1 MEDYNQIPKTGT
13 IGGMVDN
20 INANFQL
27 TKEMLERLEVTKDHA
42 VGLFSTLANLQAAY
56 PSPEVGDWALVG
68 DTTPFAIYKC
78 TTAGTW
84 SDTGGTYDGGSID
97 LSDYVTKDEFN
108 DALRGQA
115 SYVDVLPLVTT
126 QNGTINKDTG
136 AIKSNANYRILTIAN
151 NSYEAIKFTTAAF
164 TGTVVLALYSTDA
177 ISADGYLSD
186 YTILA
191 ANGSY
196 KTYEVE
202 IPSTCRL
209 IAVVYGTAYAADGVT
224 LFQALV
230 RSGGLPE
237 MQSDIEQLQS
247 DINDINGE
255 IYDVR
260 EEVQEAAQDNFL
272 TELVTKQ
279 SGFVGRPADLTLT
292 GFWTD
297 GENGA
302 KLSTTYAY
310 HSMPLIAVQP
320 GQLVEMTD
328 WCINPVSASLAMCMF
343 DADKMPYNGTK
354 SRIDFYQFTTKDYA
368 TGHYAYTLP
377 DNVYWLGI
385 SVKDSDTL
393 GDNPKV
399 TVGETGYTLTEEG
412 VALVRSAGGG
422 EGDTSAASKD
432 NSALYYLKGTGADPS
447 VVSTKKVC
455 ILAAGQSNIDGRN
468 PHSELPSYVVTPNA
482 NIRYSKNNVNGT
494 FVDFS
499 VPTTDNGIDWAFDT
513 IVYNA
518 LVDANHGGLDKIYVI
533 KRSMGGT
540 SIDPEGA
547 TDYHWTADY
556 EQLDSE
562 SHSLLRLFERGIRAA
577 IARDG
582 EDFDIKAVLWHQG
595 EGDDNTSQAV
605 ADRYQNNLRNVV
617 AYIRGIV
624 GKPNLPFICG
634 SISENNTERWRADI
648 NQAIWNLAAEDA
660 NFYCVDMSGATL
672 KDAWHFN
679 SAASEYFGQK
689 AYDILVD
696 IGVVGGTKYN
706 PTCPWTEKTTAPTTF
721 NNVSG
726 ESVAKAMQVALNA
739 SSTSIDQTARD
750 MASAA
755 QTTASAA
762 KDEIAK
768 HGLVVDVIDTGSSAP
783 VDSGSTTSTTG
794 QMYFVSFNQT
804 FYLKVGNNFYSLF
817 PNYPHASLY
826 TNDSDAIFY
835 CGNVPYQFRWS
846 DGEFAPLMGT
856 TGVVANISRSI
867 TNDTI
872 GSLMEVISRTDYEAL
887 TPTQQASKVY
897 FIYED

>member
-1 MEDYNQIPKTGT
+1 MAKINIPGRLHSVETGNIVTGADEVFDDNMELKQQAINQQ
-13 IGGMVDN
+13 VDE
-20 INANFQL
+20 AVTQL
-27 TKEMLERLEVTKDHA
+27 ESSTTAMSERIEEVAHMKDKS
-42 VGLFSTLANLQAAY
+42 VGLYSTLASLQAAH
-56 PSPEVGDWALVG
+56 PTPEVGDWALVG

-78 TTAGTW
+78 STAGTW
-84 SDTGGTYDGGSID
+84 SDTGGTYDGGTID
-97 LSDYVTKDEFN
+97 LSDYVTKEEFN
-108 DALRGQA
+108 DVLRGQA

-126 QNGTINKDTG
+126 QNGYIGNDG
-136 AIKSNANYRILTIAN
+136 GFVASGSYRTLTVHN
-151 NSYEAIKFTTAAF
+151 DGYEAIKFTTAVF
-164 TGTVVLALYSTDA
+164 TGTIVMALYTTDT
-177 ISADGYLSD
+177 ISADGYMSD
-186 YTILA
+186 YTIK
-191 ANGSY
+191 GTGYSY
-196 KTYEVE
+196 STYESE

-209 IAVVYGTAYAADGVT
+209 IAITYGTAYAADGVT

-237 MQSDIEQLQS
+237 MHSDIEQLQS
-247 DINDINGE
+247 DVDDINGE
-255 IYDVR
+255 MDDVR
-260 EEVQEAAQDNFL
+260 EEVQDAVQGNFL
-272 TELVTKQ
+272 TDLVTKQ
-279 SGFVGRPADLTLT
+279 SGFIGRPADLTLT
-292 GFWTD
+292 GFWAD
-297 GENGA
+297 GDNGA
-302 KLSTTYAY
+302 ELSTRFAY

-354 SRIDFYQFTTKDYA
+354 SRIDFYQFATKDYA

-412 VALVRSAGGG
+412 VALVRSAGGSG
-422 EGDTSAASKD
+422 AGAASKD

-447 VVSTKKVC
+447 IVSTKKVC

-499 VPTTDNGIDWAFDT
+499 VPTTDNGLDWAFDT

-582 EDFDIKAVLWHQG
+582 ENFDIKAVLWHQG

-648 NQAIWNLAAEDA
+648 NQAIWNIAAEDD

-696 IGVVGGTKYN
+696 IGVVSGTKYN
-706 PTCPWTEKTTAPTTF
+706 PTCPWEEKTTEATTF

-726 ESVAKAMQVALNA
+726 ESVSTAMQ
-739 SSTSIDQTARD
+739 
-750 MASAA
+750 MAVKLS
-755 QTTASAA
+755 
-762 KDEIAK
+762 DEI
-768 HGLVVDVIDTGSSAP
+768 T
-783 VDSGSTTSTTG
+783 
-794 QMYFVSFNQT
+794 
-804 FYLKVGNNFYSLF
+804 
-817 PNYPHASLY
+817 
-826 TNDSDAIFY
+826 AIKA
-835 CGNVPYQFRWS
+835 R
-846 DGEFAPLMGT
+846 LT
-856 TGVVANISRSI
+856 
-867 TNDTI
+867 
-872 GSLMEVISRTDYEAL
+872 AL
-887 TPTQQASKVY
+887 
-897 FIYED
+897 ENG

>member
-1 MEDYNQIPKTGT
+1 MA
-13 IGGMVDN
+13 N
-20 INANFQL
+20 INIPGRLHSVETGNIVTGADEVFDDNMGLKQQAINQQVDEAVTQL
-27 TKEMLERLEVTKDHA
+27 ESSTSAMAERIEQVARMKDKS
-42 VGLFSTLANLQAAY
+42 VGLYSTLASLQAAH
-56 PSPEVGDWALVG
+56 PTPEEGDWALVG
-68 DTTPFAIYKC
+68 DADPFAVYEC
-78 TTAGTW
+78 STAGTW
-84 SDTGGTYDGGSID
+84 TSTGGTYSAGEID
-97 LSDYVTKDEFN
+97 LADYVTTEVLDSTV
-108 DALRGQA
+108 RGIP
-115 SYVDVLPLVTT
+115 SYVDVLSLAST
-126 QNGTINKDTG
+126 QKGLIDNDGG
-136 AIKSNANYRILTIAN
+136 FVGSGSYRTLTVPN
-151 NSYEAIKFTTAAF
+151 DSYVGVKFTTAVF
-164 TGTVVLALYSTDA
+164 TGTIVMALYTTDT
-177 ISADGYLSD
+177 ISADGYMSN
-186 YTILA
+186 YTIK
-191 ANGSY
+191 GTGYSY
-196 KTYEVE
+196 STYESE
-202 IPSTCRL
+202 IPSTCKL
-209 IAVVYGTAYAADGVT
+209 IAIVYGTAYADQGVT

-230 RSGGLPE
+230 RRGGIP
-237 MQSDIEQLQS
+237 DINRDIAELQS
-247 DINDINGE
+247 DVDDINGE
-255 IYDVR
+255 MDDVR
-260 EEVQEAAQDNFL
+260 EEVQDAVQGNFL

-297 GENGA
+297 GEDGA

-310 HSMPLIAVQP
+310 HSMPLVAVQP

-328 WCINPVSASLAMCMF
+328 WCINPVSASIAMCMF

-422 EGDTSAASKD
+422 EGDTSSASKD

-468 PHSELPSYVVTPNA
+468 PHSELPSYVVTPNP

-577 IARDG
+577 IERDG

-605 ADRYQNNLRNVV
+605 ADRYQANLRNVV

-648 NQAIWNLAAEDA
+648 NQAIWNIAAEDD
-660 NFYCVDMSGATL
+660 NFYCVDMSGAAL

-679 SAASEYFGQK
+679 SASSEYFGQK

-696 IGVVGGTKYN
+696 IGVVSGTKYN
-706 PTCPWTEKTTAPTTF
+706 PTCPWEEKTTEATTF

-726 ESVAKAMQVALNA
+726 ESVAKAMQ
-739 SSTSIDQTARD
+739 
-750 MASAA
+750 MAVKLS
-755 QTTASAA
+755 
-762 KDEIAK
+762 DEI
-768 HGLVVDVIDTGSSAP
+768 T
-783 VDSGSTTSTTG
+783 
-794 QMYFVSFNQT
+794 
-804 FYLKVGNNFYSLF
+804 
-817 PNYPHASLY
+817 
-826 TNDSDAIFY
+826 AIKA
-835 CGNVPYQFRWS
+835 R
-846 DGEFAPLMGT
+846 LT
-856 TGVVANISRSI
+856 
-867 TNDTI
+867 
-872 GSLMEVISRTDYEAL
+872 AL
-887 TPTQQASKVY
+887 
-897 FIYED
+897 ENG

>member
-1 MEDYNQIPKTGT
+1 MARINIPGRLHSVETGNIVTGADEVLDDNMGLKQSAVNQQ
-13 IGGMVDN
+13 VDE
-20 INANFQL
+20 AVSQL
-27 TKEMLERLEVTKDHA
+27 ESSTAAMSERLEQVAHMKDKS
-42 VGLFSTLANLQAAY
+42 VGLYSTLASLQAAH
-56 PSPEVGDWALVG
+56 PTPEVGDWALVG
-68 DTTPFAIYKC
+68 DADPFAVYEC
-78 TTAGTW
+78 STAGTW
-84 SDTGGTYDGGSID
+84 TATGGTYSAGEIN
-97 LSDYVTKDEFN
+97 LADYVTTEVLDSTV
-108 DALRGQA
+108 RGIP
-115 SYVDVLPLVTT
+115 SYVDVLPLATT
-126 QNGTINKDTG
+126 QKGFIGNDGSFSASGSYRTLTV
-136 AIKSNANYRILTIAN
+136 SND
-151 NSYEAIKFTTAAF
+151 SYVGVKFTTAAF
-164 TGTVVLALYSTDA
+164 TNTIVLALYTTDT
-177 ISADGYLSD
+177 ISAAGYMGD
-186 YTILA
+186 CTIKA
-191 ANGSY
+191 ADTY
-196 KTYEVE
+196 YHTYEID
-202 IPSTCRL
+202 IPSTCKL
-209 IAVVYGTAYAADGVT
+209 IAVVYGSAYASEGVA
-224 LFQALV
+224 LLDALV
-230 RSGGLPE
+230 RQGGMAQMRE
-237 MQSDIEQLQS
+237 DIRNLNTAIE
-247 DINDINGE
+247 DINAEIDDIIE
-255 IYDVR
+255 R
-260 EEVQEAAQDNFL
+260 EDQHSDYL
-272 TELVTKQ
+272 SELVTKQ
-279 SGFVGRPADLTLT
+279 SGFIGIPADLTLT

-302 KLSTTYAY
+302 ELSTRFAY
-310 HSMPLIAVQP
+310 KSMPLVAVQP

-328 WCINPVSASLAMCMF
+328 WCIKPNSSGIAIALY
-343 DADKMPYNGTK
+343 DADKMPYNGTS
-354 SRIDFYQFTTKDYA
+354 SRINYYQFTTKDYA

-385 SVKDSDTL
+385 STESGATFGED
-393 GDNPKV
+393 PKV
-399 TVGETGYTLTEEG
+399 KVGETTYTLTEEG
-412 VALVRSAGGG
+412 RKLVLSAGGS
-422 EGDTSAASKD
+422 DTSAASKD

-468 PHSELPSYVVTPNA
+468 PHSELPSYVVTPNP

-577 IARDG
+577 IERDG
-582 EDFDIKAVLWHQG
+582 ENFDIKAVLWHQG

-660 NFYCVDMSGATL
+660 NFYCVDMSGAAL

-696 IGVVGGTKYN
+696 IGVVNGTKYN

-726 ESVAKAMQVALNA
+726 ESVSTAMQ
-739 SSTSIDQTARD
+739 
-750 MASAA
+750 MAVKLS
-755 QTTASAA
+755 
-762 KDEIAK
+762 DEI
-768 HGLVVDVIDTGSSAP
+768 T
-783 VDSGSTTSTTG
+783 
-794 QMYFVSFNQT
+794 
-804 FYLKVGNNFYSLF
+804 
-817 PNYPHASLY
+817 
-826 TNDSDAIFY
+826 AIKA
-835 CGNVPYQFRWS
+835 RL
-846 DGEFAPLMGT
+846 A
-856 TGVVANISRSI
+856 
-867 TNDTI
+867 
-872 GSLMEVISRTDYEAL
+872 AL
-887 TPTQQASKVY
+887 
-897 FIYED
+897 ENG

>member
-1 MEDYNQIPKTGT
+1 MAKTNIPGRLHSVETGNIVTGADEVYDDNMELKQQAINQQ
-13 IGGMVDN
+13 VDE
-20 INANFQL
+20 AVTQL
-27 TKEMLERLEVTKDHA
+27 ESSTTAMAERIEQVAHMKDKS
-42 VGLFSTLANLQAAY
+42 VGLYSTLASLQAAH
-56 PSPEVGDWALVG
+56 PTPEVGDWALVG
-68 DTTPFAIYKC
+68 DADPFAVYEC
-78 TTAGTW
+78 STAGTW
-84 SDTGGTYDGGSID
+84 AATGGTYSAGEID
-97 LSDYVTKDEFN
+97 LADYVTTEVLDSTV
-108 DALRGQA
+108 RGIP
-115 SYVDVLPLVTT
+115 SYVDVLPLATT
-126 QNGTINKDTG
+126 QKGLIDNDGG
-136 AIKSNANYRILTIAN
+136 FVGSGSYRTLTVPN
-151 NSYEAIKFTTAAF
+151 DSYVGVKFTTAVF
-164 TGTVVLALYSTDA
+164 TGTIVFALYTTDT
-177 ISADGYLSD
+177 ISAAGYMGD
-186 YTILA
+186 YTIKA
-191 ANGSY
+191 ADIAY
-196 KTYEVE
+196 HTYEMD
-202 IPSTCRL
+202 IPSTCKL
-209 IAVVYGTAYAADGVT
+209 IAVVYGSAYASEGVT
-224 LFQALV
+224 LLDALV
-230 RSGGLPE
+230 RQGGMAQMRE
-237 MQSDIEQLQS
+237 DIRNLNTSIE
-247 DINDINGE
+247 DINAEIDDIIE
-255 IYDVR
+255 R
-260 EEVQEAAQDNFL
+260 EGQYSDYL
-272 TELVTKQ
+272 PELVTKE
-279 SGFVGRPADLTLT
+279 SGFVGAPADLTLT

-302 KLSTTYAY
+302 ELSTRFAY
-310 HSMPLIAVQP
+310 KSMPLVAVQP

-328 WCINPVSASLAMCMF
+328 WCISPNSSGIAIALY
-343 DADKMPYNGTK
+343 DADKMPYNGTS
-354 SRIDFYQFTTKDYA
+354 SRINYYQLTTKDYA

-385 SVKDSDTL
+385 STESGATF
-393 GDNPKV
+393 GDDPKV
-399 TVGETGYTLTEEG
+399 KVGETTYTLTEEG
-412 VALVRSAGGG
+412 RKLVLSAGGS
-422 EGDTSAASKD
+422 DTSAASKD

-468 PHSELPSYVVTPNA
+468 PHSELPSYVVTPNP

-577 IARDG
+577 IERDG

-660 NFYCVDMSGATL
+660 NFYCVDMSGAAL

-679 SAASEYFGQK
+679 SASSEYFGQK

-696 IGVVGGTKYN
+696 IGVVSGTKYN
-706 PTCPWTEKTTAPTTF
+706 PTCPWEEKTTEATTF

-726 ESVAKAMQVALNA
+726 ESVSKAMQ
-739 SSTSIDQTARD
+739 
-750 MASAA
+750 MAVKLS
-755 QTTASAA
+755 
-762 KDEIAK
+762 DEI
-768 HGLVVDVIDTGSSAP
+768 T
-783 VDSGSTTSTTG
+783 
-794 QMYFVSFNQT
+794 
-804 FYLKVGNNFYSLF
+804 
-817 PNYPHASLY
+817 
-826 TNDSDAIFY
+826 AIKA
-835 CGNVPYQFRWS
+835 RL
-846 DGEFAPLMGT
+846 A
-856 TGVVANISRSI
+856 
-867 TNDTI
+867 
-872 GSLMEVISRTDYEAL
+872 AL
-887 TPTQQASKVY
+887 
-897 FIYED
+897 ENG